1 LPFCRSDATEIA
13 RACVE
18 TVPILVVTE
27 DRARMVYLEQGG
39 FMRVGVA
46 GRMLASQLEQPDAV
60 VWRVQAM
67 VEGFES
73 GGSMDVLVMLEDAP
87 DHSPVLAH
95 VNSVPSPLSS
105 AERPSRDIVTIY
117 GVPSA
122 ESLALALAAAVEGH
136 RSSTAHVAAI
146 RHLGVWAERGA
157 IGDAAWRD
165 AITGQ
170 LVTRDLEIPL
180 DILHATASRLLQE
193 CGQLIGRIAAGLSM
207 PDWPEGA
214 RRAITI
220 SLGPIVG
227 LTAPVFAP
235 FESLL
240 DRVREADGLTFDFD
254 GD

>member
-1 LPFCRSDATEIA
+1 
-13 RACVE
+13 
-18 TVPILVVTE
+18 
-27 DRARMVYLEQGG
+27 
-39 FMRVGVA
+39 
-46 GRMLASQLEQPDAV
+46 
-60 VWRVQAM
+60 
-67 VEGFES
+67 
-73 GGSMDVLVMLEDAP
+73 MDVLVMLEENP

-105 AERPSRDIVTIY
+105 GERPSRDIVTLY

-122 ESLALALAAAVEGH
+122 ESLALALAAAVESH
-136 RSSTAHVAAI
+136 RTSEGSTEAI

-165 AITGQ
+165 SSTGQ

-180 DILHATASRLLQE
+180 EILHATAGRLLQE
-193 CGQLIGRIAAGLSM
+193 CGQLIRRLSAGLSM

-214 RRAITI
+214 RRAITV

-240 DRVREADGLTFDFD
+240 DRVREADGLTFDFE